1 MKKHSFLPLP
11 IMVCFLLVSLFLQ
24 SCGGSGNLP
33 IQEDQTELL
42 QTDTQQ
48 TIPQPDV
55 LPLTIQALTAQ
66 GEHNVTFYQQVD
78 SKDGATTE
86 TEDLTK
92 YNKLRTSLKDIIS
105 NSGDSGRT
113 KIANQ
118 LGISCSTLTNFV
130 NGRTKRSPTVIAG
143 CKKTMPELYQS
154 IWKQKDE
161 EITYDA
167 TNSRKHIFNNSIE
180 NKTTETIELEEK
192 GRRKRVRIERPE
204 QEQAIGWL
212 HELEGLDKE
221 KEKEEP
227 MKHPVDKDLADY
239 RNLMENFSNPTEQG
253 VKRPVVLRVS
263 SNSDTEGPQRKKR
276 RSEEIRENLFE
287 RCPQEITFMILEL
300 AARSNY
306 LSDGNTGS
314 LRLVCRDWWGIMEQ
328 KQMKRSIASI
338 KHEYIYQKF
347 LKGVLVY
354 RPDGES
360 DEGRIDLPIA
370 SLVNPLEGTFDLSQ
384 CGDTG
389 EYLSISTGY
398 RKGKKAENA
407 NKLEIWLTP
416 RFLVEKEIKGSAQ
429 HLKKIFPS
437 KWPEKA
443 SIGIFWT
450 LGDWDNMGRYDYLT
464 DNTMEELGNDNL
476 YEKHGFTPGDE
487 PHQYMCK
494 EIYATKEFHVHF
506 VN

>member
-1 MKKHSFLPLP
+1 MKINYTLAQQFIVRIILIVL
-11 IMVCFLLVSLFLQ
+11 CLQ

-33 IQEDQTELL
+33 IQEDQAELL

-48 TIPQPDV
+48 TIPHDV
-55 LPLTIQALTAQ
+55 LPLTSQALTVQA
-66 GEHNVTFYQQVD
+66 EHNTTFYQQAGGTE
-78 SKDGATTE
+78 GATTE
-86 TEDLTK
+86 TESLTK
-92 YNKLRTSLKDIIS
+92 YNKLRSSLKDIIS

-118 LGISCSTLTNFV
+118 LGISYSTLTNFV
-130 NGRTKRSPTVIAG
+130 YGRTKRSPTVVAG
-143 CKKTMPELYQS
+143 CKKTMPALYQS
-154 IWKQKDE
+154 IWDQQDE

-167 TNSRKHIFNNSIE
+167 TNSRKHIFNS
-180 NKTTETIELEEK
+180 KTTETIELEEQ
-192 GRRKRVRIERPE
+192 GRRIERPE

-212 HELEGLDKE
+212 HELESLGQGE
-221 KEKEEP
+221 EKEEP
-227 MKHPVDKDLADY
+227 MKHPFDKDLADC
-239 RNLMENFSNPTEQG
+239 RNLMEDFSNPTEQG
-253 VKRPVVLRVS
+253 VKRPVELRVS
-263 SNSDTEGPQRKKR
+263 SNSDTEGPQQKKR
-276 RSEEIRENLFE
+276 RSEEIRENPFE
-287 RCPQEITFMILEL
+287 RCPEEIMFVVLEL

-314 LRLVCRDWWGIMEQ
+314 IEFVCRDWQGIMEQ
-328 KQMKRSIASI
+328 KQMKKSIASI
-338 KHEYIYQKF
+338 KDEYIYQKF

-354 RPDGES
+354 RPDEES

-407 NKLEIWLTP
+407 KKLKIWLTP
-416 RFLVEKEIKGSAQ
+416 RFLVEKEIEGSAQ

-437 KWPEKA
+437 KWPEEA
-443 SIGIFWT
+443 SIGILWT
-450 LGDWDNMGRYDYLT
+450 LGKWDNMRQYDYLT
-464 DNTMEELGNDNL
+464 DNTMEGLGDDNL
-476 YEKHGFTPGDE
+476 YEKHGYTPGDE
-487 PHQYMCK
+487 PHQYIC
-494 EIYATKEFHVHF
+494 EAIYVTKKFHIHF